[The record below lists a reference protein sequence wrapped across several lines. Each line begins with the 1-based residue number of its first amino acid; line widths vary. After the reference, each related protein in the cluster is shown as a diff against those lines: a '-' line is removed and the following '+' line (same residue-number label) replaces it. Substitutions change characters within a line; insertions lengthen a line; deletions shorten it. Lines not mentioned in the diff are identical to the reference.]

1 MLLTRQAAGLREVA
15 AGVGPVLTCRRGLGA
30 VHLRGIAASS
40 SECVARRYG
49 CSGEQEARHNGRSL
63 RRDSKV
69 RADCVCIFW
78 FECCICC
85 CYFVGAFIVR
95 LTWANRSSY
104 DEDFDLNLAMSS
116 FDDDIAREAKE
127 VCIARGLRAQSVRLV
142 LHLAV
147 SVVRSALRRRDGAG
161 AASAKRRFH
170 LLGARELHVIHNA
183 LYLRVWFA
191 FCRRRAKARA
201 SEWPGQHHRV
211 RRSPSCPKETR
222 SASSAVR
229 RGTMRGNAPP

>member
-69 RADCVCIFW
+69 RADCVCILW
-78 FECCICC
+78 IECCICC
-85 CYFVGAFIVR
+85 CYFVGAFIVK

-127 VCIARGLRAQSVRLV
+127 VCIARGLWAQSATLV
-142 LHLAV
+142 LHLLCQLYEVLFAAEMGQGPRAPKGV
-147 SVVRSALRRRDGAG
+147 STFWV
-161 AASAKRRFH
+161 
-170 LLGARELHVIHNA
+170 
-183 LYLRVWFA
+183 
-191 FCRRRAKARA
+191 RA
-201 SEWPGQHHRV
+201 S
-211 RRSPSCPKETR
+211 C
-222 SASSAVR
+222 
-229 RGTMRGNAPP
+229 M